1 MALNPL
7 AQINLITIISL
18 IALFIVTYFVLK
30 RVFFDPYIT
39 VMEKRSKKIEKS
51 RDILL
56 EAWAL
61 KENAQREAERIM
73 AEAREETEHITKEA
87 KEEMARIR
95 EAKVAQ
101 ANAEADKILAK
112 GREEILRL
120 KESEQTKL
128 REDLFSCVSQTLAKL
143 VGKVDERTVQS
154 MANKALTAREVG
166 E

>member
-1 MALNPL
+1 M
-7 AQINLITIISL
+7 TIFV
-18 IALFIVTYFVLK
+18 ATFFILRKIFFVPI
-30 RVFFDPYIT
+30 VG
-39 VMEKRSKKIEKS
+39 VMEKRSKKIEGARAKYM
-51 RDILL
+51 

-61 KENAQREAERIM
+61 KSNAQQEAERIL
-73 AEAREETEHITKEA
+73 AEAREETEHTTKEA

-154 MANKALTAREVG
+154 MVNKALTAREAG

>member
-7 AQINLITIISL
+7 AQLNLITIISL

-30 RVFFDPYIT
+30 RVFFDPYIK

-61 KENAQREAERIM
+61 RDNARKEAERIL
-73 AEAREETEHITKEA
+73 AEAREETERITEEA
-87 KEEMARIR
+87 KEEMARTR

-101 ANAEADKILAK
+101 ANTKADEILAK
-112 GREEILRL
+112 GREKILRL

-128 REDLFSCVSQTLAKL
+128 REDLFSCVNQTLTKL
-143 VGKVDERTVQS
+143 VGKVDERSVQS
-154 MANKALTAREVG
+154 MVNKVLTAREAG